1 MQSPLLNRIAVLVLV
16 LWAPVASAH
25 HSFASYDMAKE
36 VTVKGEVKVFV
47 FQNPHSGIRI
57 AVTDEQGRTVD
68 WLAETGAPTALAK
81 LGWRRSILKTGDK
94 VTLVVH
100 PLKDGGNGGSL
111 VRAILADGTVLE
123 TGRAEQ

>member
-1 MQSPLLNRIAVLVLV
+1 MLNRIAVLMLIF
-16 LWAPVASAH
+16 WASVASGH

-36 VTVKGEVKVFV
+36 VTVKGEVKVFI

-57 AVTDEQGRTVD
+57 AVTDDQGKSVD
-68 WLAETGAPTALAK
+68 WIAETGAPTALAK
-81 LGWRRSILKTGDK
+81 LGWRRSILKPGDK
-94 VTLVVH
+94 VTMVVH